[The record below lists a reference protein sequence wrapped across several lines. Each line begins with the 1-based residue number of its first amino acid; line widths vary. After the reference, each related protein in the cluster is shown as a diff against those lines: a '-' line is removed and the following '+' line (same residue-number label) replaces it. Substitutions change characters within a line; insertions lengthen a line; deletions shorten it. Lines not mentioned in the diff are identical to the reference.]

1 MAKSETEL
9 KALKERVDKLD
20 AELKV
25 LSDEEQAK
33 QKGRVQELEAEI
45 RSLSEDEM
53 DQIAVGVEV
62 LFSVMGI

>member
-1 MAKSETEL
+1 MAKSESEL

-25 LSDEEQAK
+25 LSEAEQ
-33 QKGRVQELEAEI
+33 QSRKGQIQDLEAELK
-45 RSLSEDEM
+45 SLNEDEL